1 MADAGESE
9 DGMVDVG
16 CGGPFSTML
25 CGTEDNASG
34 ADGGLFVGGFLS
46 LFGGGGGGSDPT
58 TAAAISLTL
67 ASRRAAPGRGSY
79 SVPLSNDRLVK
90 RALHAT
96 DCASLAFL
104 DPSSLA
110 KLAAVDSELR
120 VWGRADRL
128 WAALL
133 VRYKSH
139 SQSYGRCNGRSY
151 GHCYGRDE
159 IMCVVGRRTHGDA
172 RDIYSYFPADGDS
185 RASGLVLVGDKFAS
199 AYSGSLQDLK
209 LFSRIS
215 LGRHF
220 DSRRESVRF
229 NPETGTLE
237 DKFHPAHESIEVTRE
252 QDPSGTRG
260 LFSDSRGRTDIWIER
275 DFPVHCAACAVE
287 CTSAAEYRDHCCSW
301 SHHEASLPPEKRLPE
316 AWTDPR
322 DLKTFAGIDGQTFA
336 GINGPFLNFTV
347 ALWSRNVHA
356 YLRTSAAAE
365 QEAIQRYVQTAME
378 WVEEKESEGWL
389 EEHELDPDELL
400 ANCTLEGA
408 TAVCVDYVACDFEQR
423 GLKDGHAR
431 DVIIG
436 GWRST
441 ELIDDVTELI
451 ACSETD
457 TIGGITGFHDWN

>member
-1 MADAGESE
+1 MCWIHPKFIFLRKRGGMADAEESE

-25 CGTEDNASG
+25 CGTEDNASS
-34 ADGGLFVGGFLS
+34 ADGGLFGGFLS

-79 SVPLSNDRLVK
+79 SVPLCNDSLMK

-96 DCASLAFL
+96 GCASLAFL

-110 KLAAVDSELR
+110 KVAAVDSELR

-133 VRYKSH
+133 VRYKFQ
-139 SQSYGRCNGRSY
+139 SQSYGFCNGRSY

-185 RASGLVLVGDKFAS
+185 RANGLVLVGDEFAS
-199 AYSGSLQDLK
+199 RCSGSLQDAK
-209 LFSRIS
+209 RFSRIS
-215 LGRHF
+215 LDRHF
-220 DSRRESVRF
+220 DSRQENVRF

-252 QDPSGTRG
+252 QDPCGTRG

-275 DFPVHCAACAVE
+275 VFPVHCAACAVE

-301 SHHEASLPPEKRLPE
+301 SHHEASLPPEGRLPE

-356 YLRTSAAAE
+356 YLRTSAAA
-365 QEAIQRYVQTAME
+365 T
-378 WVEEKESEGWL
+378 
-389 EEHELDPDELL
+389 
-400 ANCTLEGA
+400 TLQ
-408 TAVCVDYVACDFEQR
+408 CDFEQR

-431 DVIIG
+431 DVIVG

-441 ELIDDVTELI
+441 ELIEGS
-451 ACSETD
+451 CSEAD
-457 TIGGITGFHDWN
+457 IIGGITGFHDWN